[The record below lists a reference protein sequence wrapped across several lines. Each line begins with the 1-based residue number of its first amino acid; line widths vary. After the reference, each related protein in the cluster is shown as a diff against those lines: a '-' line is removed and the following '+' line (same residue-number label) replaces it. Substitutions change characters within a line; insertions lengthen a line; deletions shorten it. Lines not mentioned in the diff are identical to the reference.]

1 MMKLVGRLAALLT
14 ALAAAP
20 VAAQPG
26 LAPPPPVPLAP
37 VAEPAPQNED
47 WRNVSHI
54 NGEPV
59 KVGERGDYLY
69 KWKTTNVATNPIGWM
84 MGFYGVSVSQA
95 LGTNIALRGDA
106 NLVDMRGDNIK
117 GYELGVSVPIYFKR
131 VFQGPFFEPGLIVRD
146 FDNEDS
152 YSDYDDNDPAS
163 VGPSVVF
170 GWHWT
175 FDSGLNVAAAFG
187 LMRNI
192 NNNSMDEY
200 DDGGIEPSGYFRI
213 GYAL

>member
-1 MMKLVGRLAALLT
+1 MVPVG
-14 ALAAAP
+14 
-20 VAAQPG
+20 
-26 LAPPPPVPLAP
+26 

-59 KVGERGDYLY
+59 PVGERGNYLY
-69 KWKTTNVATNPIGWM
+69 KWKTTNVATNPIGWIV
-84 MGFYGVSVSQA
+84 GFYGISVTQA

-106 NLVDMRGDNIK
+106 NLIDLGDNAGR
-117 GYELGVSVPIYFKR
+117 GYEFGVSVPIYFKR
-131 VFQGPFFEPGLIVRD
+131 VFQGPFIEPGLIARD
-146 FDNEDS
+146 LNEHH
-152 YSDYDDNDPAS
+152 DYDGNSRTS

-187 LMRNI
+187 LMRNM
-192 NNNSMDEY
+192 NNTNSMDEY
-200 DDGGIEPSGYFRI
+200 NSDSDIEPSGYFRI